1 MARDCYKRQQGTP
14 QTVLKQST
22 TTVSLP
28 EKKPPL
34 IEFQQ
39 FPTFVKRHLEGENED
54 NKENQ
59 DDEGQE
65 QGLHLTVLTE
75 ANSTES
81 SSMTIEAPIDKETTL
96 TWGHTKAIWEEQ
108 DDTWGREP
116 KTKMTRHNSPERNAY
131 RSSICQFCD
140 TQVGPS

>member
-65 QGLHLTVLTE
+65 QGLHLTVL
-75 ANSTES
+75 A
-81 SSMTIEAPIDKETTL
+81 
-96 TWGHTKAIWEEQ
+96 H
-108 DDTWGREP
+108 
-116 KTKMTRHNSPERNAY
+116 
-131 RSSICQFCD
+131 RSELHGIIVND
-140 TQVGPS
+140 NRGTY

>member
-22 TTVSLP
+22 TTMSLP
-28 EKKPPL
+28 DKKTPL

-59 DDEGQE
+59 DDEGKE
-65 QGLHLTVLTE
+65 QGHHLTVLTE
-75 ANSTES
+75 ELHGIIVNDNGG
-81 SSMTIEAPIDKETTL
+81 I
-96 TWGHTKAIWEEQ
+96 
-108 DDTWGREP
+108 
-116 KTKMTRHNSPERNAY
+116 Y
-131 RSSICQFCD
+131 
-140 TQVGPS
+140 